1 MDIAHSDGGRRNGHE
16 GRRGRRRQ
24 SGGVLKMHEIP
35 SRSAKSMI
43 LHQTRAN
50 PHNTDADVDF
60 VDVTLHIGF
69 MKSQYN

>member
-1 MDIAHSDGGRRNGHE
+1 MDIARSGGGRRNGHE
-16 GRRGRRRQ
+16 GRRRQ
-24 SGGVLKMHEIP
+24 SEGVLKMHEIP

-43 LHQTRAN
+43 LQKPVHT
-50 PHNTDADVDF
+50 PVTTDVDF